1 MVFNWLGSAFVQ
13 LGFPN
18 LTSSFSHLRH
28 IVMSK
33 VIPSLLL
40 VATFGVPA
48 PLLAGGLTG
57 DAMLGGALGGALGA
71 GIGSE
76 LGGRDG
82 AILGGALG
90 GAAGTAITTRRHRRP
105 EVIYVDR
112 YGPPRGYYSHP
123 GRHRGHYKHKY
134 RRYYY
139 DYD

>member
-1 MVFNWLGSAFVQ
+1 M
-13 LGFPN
+13 
-18 LTSSFSHLRH
+18 
-28 IVMSK
+28 IK

-40 VATFGVPA
+40 LATLGAPA

-71 GIGSE
+71 GLGAE

-90 GAAGTAITTRRHRRP
+90 GAAGTAVTTRRYRQP

-123 GRHRGHYKHKY
+123 GRHRGYYKYKY
-134 RRYYY
+134 RRYY
-139 DYD
+139 DD

>member
-1 MVFNWLGSAFVQ
+1 MF
-13 LGFPN
+13 
-18 LTSSFSHLRH
+18 
-28 IVMSK
+28 K

-40 VATFGVPA
+40 VTILGAPA

-71 GIGSE
+71 GLGAE

-112 YGPPRGYYSHP
+112 YGPPRGYYRGQQRGYYQH
-123 GRHRGHYKHKY
+123 RHY
-134 RRYYY
+134 RRYY
-139 DYD
+139 DY

>member
-1 MVFNWLGSAFVQ
+1 M
-13 LGFPN
+13 
-18 LTSSFSHLRH
+18 
-28 IVMSK
+28 MK

-40 VATFGVPA
+40 AATLGAPA
-48 PLLAGGLTG
+48 PLLAGSLTG

-71 GIGSE
+71 GVGSE

-90 GAAGTAITTRRHRRP
+90 GAAGTAITTRRHREP

-112 YGPPRGYYSHP
+112 YYGPPHGYYSHP
-123 GRHRGHYKHKY
+123 GRHRGYKKHKY

-139 DYD
+139 DD

>member
-1 MVFNWLGSAFVQ
+1 MV
-13 LGFPN
+13 
-18 LTSSFSHLRH
+18 
-28 IVMSK
+28 K

-40 VATFGVPA
+40 VTILGAPA

-71 GIGSE
+71 GMGSQ

-90 GAAGTAITTRRHRRP
+90 GAAGTAITTRRYRQP

-112 YGPPRGYYSHP
+112 PARVAPRDYGPPPGYYRSR
-123 GRHRGHYKHKY
+123 GWHRGHYKH
-134 RRYYY
+134 RH
-139 DYD
+139 DWD

>member
-1 MVFNWLGSAFVQ
+1 MF
-13 LGFPN
+13 
-18 LTSSFSHLRH
+18 
-28 IVMSK
+28 K

-40 VATFGVPA
+40 VTILGAPA

-71 GIGSE
+71 GLGAE

-123 GRHRGHYKHKY
+123 GRHGGYYKHRHY
-134 RRYYY
+134 RRYY
-139 DYD
+139 D

>member
-1 MVFNWLGSAFVQ
+1 MV
-13 LGFPN
+13 
-18 LTSSFSHLRH
+18 
-28 IVMSK
+28 K

-40 VATFGVPA
+40 VTILGAPA

-71 GIGSE
+71 GMGSQ

-90 GAAGTAITTRRHRRP
+90 GAAGTAITTRRYRQP

-112 YGPPRGYYSHP
+112 YRGPPPGYYRSR
-123 GRHRGHYKHKY
+123 GWHRGHHKHY
-134 RRYYY
+134 H
-139 DYD
+139 DWD